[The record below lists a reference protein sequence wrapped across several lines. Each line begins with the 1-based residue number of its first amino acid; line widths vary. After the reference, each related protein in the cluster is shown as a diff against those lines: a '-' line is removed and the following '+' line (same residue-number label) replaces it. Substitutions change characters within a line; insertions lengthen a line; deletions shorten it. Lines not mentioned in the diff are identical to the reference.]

1 MTFNI
6 PHELGDELSGP
17 SVGDEICVKLDGT
30 VKRNGDGKLI
40 LDVDTAT
47 VKNYTDGDTEEEYD
61 GDDGEDENPKPM
73 GGDDKNGI
81 VIAIMKKKH

>member
-17 SVGDEICVKLDGT
+17 AVGDEICVKLDGT

-61 GDDGEDENPKPM
+61 DDGEDENPKPM